1 MECAKAKVRLRI
13 PENCSQGPSDFHSVV
28 EMETGS
34 CPLCGWDALKWKR
47 QSKGW
52 GPAGR
57 QEHRRCPGQ
66 WLDGGSGGV
75 QRLGGGPSRQV
86 PSLAF
91 ITVLEAPSPHQR
103 WRLDLVGGVRGGSQ
117 STKLW
122 PRLLESEEFP

>member
-34 CPLCGWDALKWKR
+34 CPLCGWDALEWKR

-75 QRLGGGPSRQV
+75 QRLGEGRHGRCRPWPSSRYWRPLHLTNPGG
-86 PSLAF
+86 L
-91 ITVLEAPSPHQR
+91 I
-103 WRLDLVGGVRGGSQ
+103 
-117 STKLW
+117 
-122 PRLLESEEFP
+122 